1 MNKVYGFLLMVLL
14 LGVAGIADILTYMKI
29 GGDFF
34 IVELFVLGTLIVLG
48 VFLFNS
54 WIGSLFSLTVFA
66 ITLLTGVVS
75 FHTIFPDDKGI
86 LAILLLSGIAGFVL
100 SLSIPCSCCCRRKTC
115 EPASPVIPQMTFPAA
130 KATRK
135 PVVSTYDEEPS
146 VEPVELN
153 PDDFVELNEIE
164 KLVKKKKGRKKK

>member
-1 MNKVYGFLLMVLL
+1 
-14 LGVAGIADILTYMKI
+14 
-29 GGDFF
+29 
-34 IVELFVLGTLIVLG
+34 
-48 VFLFNS
+48 
-54 WIGSLFSLTVFA
+54 
-66 ITLLTGVVS
+66 
-75 FHTIFPDDKGI
+75 
-86 LAILLLSGIAGFVL
+86 
-100 SLSIPCSCCCRRKTC
+100 
-115 EPASPVIPQMTFPAA
+115 MTFPAA